1 MTTENLNR
9 QQFMGFIDDALD
21 KKVNGVAKFLSDDQV
36 MDYRKQIDGFK
47 KMISTLV
54 PEANE

>member
-1 MTTENLNR
+1 MPTENINR
-9 QQFMGFIDDALD
+9 QQFMGFIDQSLD
-21 KKVNGVAKFLSDDQV
+21 KRVNGVAKFLSDDQV